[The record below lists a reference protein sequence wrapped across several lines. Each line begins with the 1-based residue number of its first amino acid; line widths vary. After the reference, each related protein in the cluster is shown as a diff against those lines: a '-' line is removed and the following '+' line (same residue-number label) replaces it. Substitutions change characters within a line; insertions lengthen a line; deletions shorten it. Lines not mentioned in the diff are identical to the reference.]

1 MRQELI
7 DSNTYQNLENLN
19 DALYRAEQLTSL
31 SEYAQ
36 LFAYVRH
43 VLRRP
48 INRYHELI
56 HIHADKIIN
65 GRML

>member
-1 MRQELI
+1 MQQELI
-7 DSNTYQNLENLN
+7 DSNIYQRLEALN

-31 SEYAQ
+31 QEYAQ

-43 VLRRP
+43 VLKQP

-56 HIHADKIIN
+56 HIHADKIID
-65 GRML
+65 GRM